1 MKTSNRTAA
10 GMLLLTS
17 IAVQGAAAESMFDN
31 LKERAAKAAEAVG
44 DTAAATVDAVGE
56 VTGKAVDKLSE
67 TVETTKY
74 DLRDEATPAQ
84 TRAKIDAMADAT
96 LQRLFEDQPAARG
109 LFEAS
114 VGYAVFN
121 TRQVEAGLTAGYGR
135 GVAVDR
141 SSGTRTYMKAGSGG
155 VGVGLGYGG
164 FSTQIVILFENAF
177 AFNKFVTQGLDAG
190 AEAGAM
196 TGDDKQQLA
205 LHFEDGRAVF
215 MLTGSGWKVSA
226 KLAGSKYWPDRALNA
241 SSGSPTPDQ
250 GMAADPAPG
259 GATPDQGLS
268 AGPGPGGLTPD
279 QGITGERSPGAPTPD
294 QGLSAE
300 PVPGRLTPDQA
311 MPGEPASG
319 GPTPDQGSP
328 DGPVP
333 GGPTPDDMITVEP
346 ISVEPGSGPSAPE
359 APLKD
364 AIPAAPVGT
373 APSASE

>member
-1 MKTSNRTAA
+1 
-10 GMLLLTS
+10 MLLLTS

-44 DTAAATVDAVGE
+44 GTAAATVDAVGE

-96 LQRLFEDQPAARG
+96 LQRLFEDQPATRG

-250 GMAADPAPG
+250 GMAAEPAPG

-268 AGPGPGGLTPD
+268 AGPG
-279 QGITGERSPGAPTPD
+279 
-294 QGLSAE
+294 
-300 PVPGRLTPDQA
+300 PGRLTPDQA

-333 GGPTPDDMITVEP
+333 SGSTPGDMIPVEP

-359 APLKD
+359 APLKG
-364 AIPAAPVGT
+364 AGPAAPVGT